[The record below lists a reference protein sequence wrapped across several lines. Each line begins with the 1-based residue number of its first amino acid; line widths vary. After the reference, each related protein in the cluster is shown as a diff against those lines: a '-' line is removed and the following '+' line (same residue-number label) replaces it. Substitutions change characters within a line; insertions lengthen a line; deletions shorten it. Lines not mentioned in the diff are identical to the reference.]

1 MIQIIFGL
9 IWGDQT
15 FLMEIP
21 LEEIVIFVLEKHPML
36 CLRFDWVIVLSLM
49 LYIYVVCC
57 SVVEYII

>member
-1 MIQIIFGL
+1 
-9 IWGDQT
+9 
-15 FLMEIP
+15 MEIP